1 MERNYSKHMM
11 MEPAR
16 KRPTGVTIIAV
27 LLAIGGIFALLGALL
42 GFFGIGLL
50 GVKIA
55 GISGGIVTGI
65 GVLLGAIALLI
76 ALIPLI
82 LSWGLWTLQTW
93 AFWTT
98 VIVESLSIVY
108 TVLSWLQD
116 RTTVPS
122 LIGSLI
128 IPVIILAY
136 FLFDRNVRAA
146 FRT

>member
-1 MERNYSKHMM
+1 MSNLM

-42 GFFGIGLL
+42 SFFGIGFL
-50 GVKIA
+50 GAKIA
-55 GISGGIVTGI
+55 GISGGIVTGLGI
-65 GVLLGAIALLI
+65 LLGIIALLI
-76 ALIPLI
+76 ALIPLL
-82 LSWGLWTLQTW
+82 LSWGLWTLQPW

-98 VIVESLSIVY
+98 VIVESLSIIY

-116 RTTVPS
+116 RTTIPS

-136 FLFDRNVRAA
+136 FLFDRDVRAA